1 MVKLKQ
7 LIVLACCALVSLSL
21 RAELV
26 VEVTQGV
33 ESPTRIAVVPFAND
47 SGVALSEDIAGVIQQ
62 DLSRSGFF
70 ETMPREN
77 MLGFPSRRN
86 DVYFR
91 DWRISRMDYV
101 VIGRVE
107 PGASGNLNVTYELFD
122 VLREESV
129 LTEPVSVSPKGLRD
143 AAHFV
148 ADRIFEQ
155 LTGLKGAFSTQV
167 VYVTAEQ
174 LSAGKQR
181 FRLVLADWD
190 GARAQTIL
198 ESPEP
203 ILSPAWS
210 MDGSKLAY
218 VSFETGKPSI
228 YVQHLASGRRER
240 VQSFPGLNG
249 APAWSPDG
257 NQLALVLSR
266 DGNPEIYLLNLQT
279 RALERITRHYGIDTE
294 PSWSPDGKSL
304 IFTSD
309 RGGQPQIYQLDI
321 ASRNLKR
328 LTFEG
333 NYNARGR
340 LTQDGRFLAMVHRSQ
355 GGGNGFEIAVQ
366 DLKTDRVDI
375 LTRSG
380 LVESPSIAPNGSVVI
395 YATQEGTRGV
405 LAAVSL
411 DGRVQFR
418 MPASQG
424 DVREP
429 AWSPY
434 LN

>member
-1 MVKLKQ
+1 MVKLNQ
-7 LIVLACCALVSLSL
+7 LLVLALAALMSMSI

-47 SGVALSEDIAGVIQQ
+47 SGLALSDDVADLVQQ
-62 DLSRSGFF
+62 DLGRSGFF
-70 ETMPREN
+70 EPMAREN
-77 MLGFPSRRN
+77 MLGFPSRRA

-107 PGASGNLNVTYELFD
+107 SNANGQLNITYELFD
-122 VLREESV
+122 VLREES
-129 LTEPVSVSPKGLRD
+129 LMIEPLSVPQGGLRD
-143 AAHFV
+143 AAHFI
-148 ADRIFEQ
+148 ADRIFEE
-155 LTGLKGAFSTQV
+155 LTGLKGAFSTQI

-181 FRLVLADWD
+181 FRLKLADWD

-218 VSFETGKPSI
+218 VSFETSKPSI
-228 YVQHLASGRRER
+228 YVQHLATGKRER
-240 VQSFPGLNG
+240 IQSFPGLNG

-266 DGNPEIYLLNLQT
+266 DGNPEIYVLNLQT
-279 RALERITRHYGIDTE
+279 RELQRITRHYGIDTE
-294 PSWSPDGKSL
+294 PNWSPDGRSL

-309 RGGQPQIYQLDI
+309 RGGQPQIYRLDL
-321 ASRNLKR
+321 ASRNLER

-333 NYNARGR
+333 NYNASGR
-340 LTQDGRFLAMVHRSQ
+340 LTQDGRFLTMVHRSQ
-355 GGGNGFEIAVQ
+355 GGGNGFDIAVQ

-380 LVESPSIAPNGSVVI
+380 LAESPSIAPNGSIVI

-405 LAAVSL
+405 LSAVSL

-418 MPASQG
+418 MPANEG

-434 LN
+434 LR